1 MSSSVRTPPPTV
13 SGMKQTSAVRR
24 TTSISD
30 AAVLVARGDVE
41 EAQFVGAGLVVGDG
55 AFDGVAG
62 VAQVD
67 EIDALDD
74 AAVLDVEA
82 GDDAR
87 LKHYSAAFARA
98 GFFKK
103 SQKNPY
109 MRPEQSDDVMSAT
122 KNKSEPA
129 NFSRTIRHL
138 LGVQARL
145 QKPYATVEGVHL
157 RAVVERIDKGFEI
170 VREAALARALL
181 LENDQISLHF

>member
-1 MSSSVRTPPPTV
+1 
-13 SGMKQTSAVRR
+13 K
-24 TTSISD
+24 
-30 AAVLVARGDVE
+30 
-41 EAQFVGAGLVVGDG
+41 AQFVGASLVVGDG
-55 AFDGVAG
+55 AFHGIAG
-62 VAQVD
+62 VAQID
-67 EIDALDD
+67 EFHALDD

-129 NFSRTIRHL
+129 NFSRRFVTSWAFRRVFRNPTRPSKAYIC
-138 LGVQARL
+138 A
-145 QKPYATVEGVHL
+145 PSSS
-157 RAVVERIDKGFEI
+157 D
-170 VREAALARALL
+170 
-181 LENDQISLHF
+181 S